1 MRRAVAGLVAVA
13 AVGLV
18 SVAVGC
24 GDDEAGTSPSS
35 SSPPSTRDGGQ
46 EDTTVPSSDAST
58 PVVAGVSLTASVR
71 LDGSRVLF
79 DYALANTGADPVA
92 VVDTDGVIDALEPT
106 GDGAYR
112 AAFLRTEGDPAGGS
126 PLPSLQGVVVA
137 AGDEL
142 ARTAGI
148 TGQFDSLPTAVQLC
162 IEVVPQP
169 WADDGAGVAR
179 FPYRPTG
186 TEPALACTDQL
197 TVPTPG

>member
-1 MRRAVAGLVAVA
+1 MRRALAGLVAVA

-24 GDDEAGTSPSS
+24 GDDEAGTSPPST
-35 SSPPSTRDGGQ
+35 PPSTTAGGQ
-46 EDTTVPSSDAST
+46 EDTTVPSSDAPT
-58 PVVAGVSLTASVR
+58 PAVAGVSLTASVR

-79 DYALANTGADPVA
+79 DYALANTGSEPVA
-92 VVDTDGVIDALEPT
+92 VVDTAGVIDVLEPT

-148 TGQFDSLPTAVQLC
+148 TGQFDRLPPAVQLC

-169 WADDGAGVAR
+169 WTDHGAGVAR

-197 TVPTPG
+197 TVPAPG